1 MSVSVSVSVSM
12 SVSVK
17 VVTLVPVDVTA
28 SPLSVMD
35 ELVKAGLG
43 FRV

>member
-1 MSVSVSVSVSM
+1 VCVCVCVC
-12 SVSVK
+12 VK
-17 VVTLVPVDVTA
+17 VVTFVPVDVTE